1 MMILMQTSRLLDEL
15 RSGIEET
22 KSHMDHII
30 ILLQGVKAA
39 TLVNMPDDQGANV
52 SRKTTKET

>member
-1 MMILMQTSRLLDEL
+1 MQTSRLLDEL

-39 TLVNMPDDQGANV
+39 TLVNMPDDEGANV